1 MSAAPHAC
9 DPLLTADCQQ
19 MLVRLERAGVRAV
32 HELSPEAARRQGMKL
47 FDLDRRQGEMRLL
60 RQLLRQRGLSASEL
74 ASACG
79 FSLEEV
85 EQHLEQMLA
94 SGTVL
99 RAERQKGTVTWST
112 RLSLR
117 RRTLKHP
124 DLLRK
129 LEPEEGP
136 AAVLRPR
143 ETLLSRELTLTGG
156 LRARL
161 YLPPSAT
168 GEPLPVVLFAH
179 GGGWVTGSVDT
190 HDSLCRTLCQGS
202 GWAFLSVDYR
212 LAPEHPWPAAPDDMA
227 SALHWLHEHGAKLGV
242 NPERLALMGDSAGG
256 NLALVSA
263 LQARAA
269 GWPLP
274 LLLVLICPTVDP
286 SMACPSWRELADAPF
301 LSAAD
306 MRWYYGHYAPDP
318 DDWRAAPLRG
328 DLRGLPP
335 TLVISAMHDI
345 LRDEALLL
353 GQRLEQEGGTVW
365 QRPVPGVFHDFVLF
379 GQAIAAA
386 HQEQE
391 EIGRL
396 LRETAAASA

>member
-1 MSAAPHAC
+1 
-9 DPLLTADCQQ
+9 
-19 MLVRLERAGVRAV
+19 MLERLERAGVRPV
-32 HELSPEAARRQGMKL
+32 HELSPQAARRQGMKL

-60 RQLLRQRGLSASEL
+60 RQLLRQRGLSAADL

-85 EQHLEQMLA
+85 EQLLEQMLA

-99 RAERQKGTVTWST
+99 RAERQKGLITWNT

-117 RRTLKHP
+117 RRTLKHQ

-129 LEPEEGP
+129 LEPEEG
-136 AAVLRPR
+136 AALLLRPR
-143 ETLLSRELTLTGG
+143 ETLLARDLTLTGG

-161 YLPPSAT
+161 YLPPAGT

-227 SALHWLHEHGAKLGV
+227 TALHWLQEHGANLGV
-242 NPERLALMGDSAGG
+242 NPKHLALMGDSAGG
-256 NLALVSA
+256 NLALVTA
-263 LQARAA
+263 LQARVD
-269 GWPLP
+269 GWPPP
-274 LLLVLICPTVDP
+274 LLLVLICPVVDP
-286 SMACPSWRELADAPF
+286 AMACASWRELADAPF

-306 MRWYYGHYAPDP
+306 MRWYYGHYAPDA
-318 DDWRAAPLRG
+318 DDWRAAPLKG
-328 DLRGLPP
+328 DLGRLPP
-335 TLVISAMHDI
+335 TLVITAGHDI
-345 LRDEALLL
+345 LRDEAVLLAE
-353 GQRLEQEGGTVW
+353 RLEQQGSTVW
-365 QRPVPGVFHDFVLF
+365 QRPEAGVFHDFVLF
-379 GQAIAAA
+379 APAIEAAREQ
-386 HQEQE
+386 QEG
-391 EIGRL
+391 IARL
-396 LRETAAASA
+396 LRETAAAAA